1 MPLNTNCSTAGF
13 NSIQV
18 AVTTAAPG
26 DTVIVCDGVYK
37 ETVSIAKSLT
47 LLGSG
52 KSVIDAPSGPPDD
65 RQRGRAGLTEER
77 HHDLRFG
84 TTARL
89 TNSTVSG
96 AGPTAVI
103 AQNGVQISA
112 GAMGHI
118 SNSVIRN
125 HDYTPNSFFACGL
138 LFFDAGVR
146 ADRGAISEVAQS
158 SPAVAVSSLISPF
171 VDVVRGRHEND
182 VIRKRGAYAL

>member
-1 MPLNTNCSTAGF
+1 M
-13 NSIQV
+13 
-18 AVTTAAPG
+18 
-26 DTVIVCDGVYK
+26 
-37 ETVSIAKSLT
+37 
-47 LLGSG
+47 
-52 KSVIDAPSGPPDD
+52 
-65 RQRGRAGLTEER
+65 
-77 HHDLRFG
+77 
-84 TTARL
+84 

-125 HDYTPNSFFACGL
+125 HDYTPNSFLACGL

-158 SPAVAVSSLISPF
+158 ATLIRSSRFIS
-171 VDVVRGRHEND
+171 DS
-182 VIRKRGAYAL
+182 LS